1 MTRTLALAAVLALSP
16 AHAAADGV
24 PRDPEAW
31 PAHVRVFRR
40 HARGGSAPA
49 RIEVVGFRTYVA
61 RVLASGAMPAD
72 RPMAALRAM
81 AVVVATRAAWL
92 VRHPDPRMRWHG
104 RRFDVTDGSRPRWCG
119 ACDHGMLYRAVRPHS
134 RIRRAVAD
142 VLGALL
148 VRPNGALRKP
158 QWSSGSRGRCGAGRT
173 GNRLPAMGSVACARR
188 GWGWR
193 HILATYFPKGTVGR

>member
-92 VRHPDPRMRWHG
+92 VRHPDPG
-104 RRFDVTDGSRPRWCG
+104 CGGTGDASTSRTAPGPAGAAPATTGCSTAPCG
-119 ACDHGMLYRAVRPHS
+119 PTAAS
-134 RIRRAVAD
+134 
-142 VLGALL
+142 GA
-148 VRPNGALRKP
+148 PWPMCWA
-158 QWSSGSRGRCGAGRT
+158 RCW
-173 GNRLPAMGSVACARR
+173 CART
-188 GWGWR
+188 
-193 HILATYFPKGTVGR
+193 AP

>member
-1 MTRTLALAAVLALSP
+1 MSRALALAAVLALSP

-24 PRDPEAW
+24 PRDPEGW

-40 HARGGSAPA
+40 HKAGSSVPA
-49 RIEVVGFRTYVA
+49 RVEAVGFRTYVA

-104 RRFDVTDGSRPRWCG
+104 RPFSVTDGSRPAWCG
-119 ACDHGMLYRAVRPHS
+119 TCDHGMYYRAVRPHS

-142 VLGALL
+142 VEGALL
-148 VRPNGALRKP
+148 VRPNGRLRKAA
-158 QWSSGSRGRCGAGRT
+158 WSSGSRGRCGHGRT

-188 GWGWR
+188 GMGWR
-193 HILATYFPKGTVGR
+193 RVLGVYFPKGRVA